1 MALINSVLYWL
12 IKKRIHQI
20 ELFVKYPHEV
30 QAEWFRK
37 LVLTAKDTEWGKKFD
52 YQSINTV
59 SQFRERVPVST
70 YEDLKPHID
79 LLREGKQN
87 ILWPTE
93 IRWFAKSSGTTEDR
107 SKYIP
112 VSQESLE
119 ECHYKGGK
127 DMLSL
132 YCNNFP
138 NTALF
143 SGRGLAIGGSHKISE
158 ISSASYYD
166 GDLSAIIIQ
175 NLPFWAEFIRV
186 PKKSTALMDNW
197 EEKIE
202 MMADE
207 TIPHNLT
214 SLSGVPS
221 WLLLLLRRVLEK
233 TGKNDIMEVWP
244 NLEVYFHGGVNFQP
258 YQDQFHQLIRS
269 SSMNY
274 METYNASEGFFGL
287 QDRSG
292 SNELLLMLD
301 YGIFYEF
308 IPAGSLGDDQPKA
321 VGLDE
326 VDTETNYAMVIS
338 TNAGLWRYMIGD
350 TVRFTS
356 LHPYRIQIT
365 GRTRNFINAV
375 GEEIIVDNAEKALVI
390 ACKKCH
396 AVVNEYTAAPL
407 FLKEKKRVAHEWLI
421 EFDVEPSDLEYFTET
436 LDNALKSLNSDYEA
450 KRFHDLVLI
459 QPVIKVL
466 PRSTFYTWLKVKGKL
481 GGQNK
486 VPRLSND
493 RSYVDEILNLA
504 YNAGKDQNLSREQ
517 YPEPADNL

>member
-37 LVLTAKDTEWGKKFD
+37 LLTAAKDTEWGKEYD
-52 YQSINTV
+52 YQSIQTV
-59 SQFRERVPVST
+59 EQFKERVPVST
-70 YEDLKPHID
+70 YEDLKPRID

-93 IRWFAKSSGTTEDR
+93 IRWFAKSSGTTDDK
-107 SKYIP
+107 SKFIP
-112 VSQESLE
+112 VSLESLE
-119 ECHYKGGK
+119 ECHYKAGK

-138 NTALF
+138 NTAF
-143 SGRGLAIGGSHKISE
+143 FNGRGLAIGGSHKISE
-158 ISSASYYD
+158 ISNTSYID
-166 GDLSAIIIQ
+166 GDLSAIIID

-202 MMADE
+202 MMARE

-221 WLLLLLRRVLEK
+221 WLLLLMRRVLEI
-233 TGKNDIMEVWP
+233 TGKDDIMEVWP
-244 NLEVYFHGGVNFQP
+244 NLEVYFHGGVNFEP
-258 YQDQFHQLIRS
+258 YREQFHHMIRS
-269 SSMNY
+269 SSMSY
-274 METYNASEGFFGL
+274 MEIYNASEGFFGI
-287 QDRSG
+287 QDRSD

-301 YGIFYEF
+301 YGIYYEF
-308 IPAGSLGDDQPKA
+308 IPVASLGGDHPKS
-321 VGLDE
+321 VSLDA

-356 LHPYRIQIT
+356 LNPYRIRIT
-365 GRTRNFINAV
+365 GRTKNFINAV
-375 GEEIIVDNAEKALVI
+375 GEEVIVDNAEKALTI

-396 AVVNEYTAAPL
+396 AVVSEFTAAPV
-407 FLKEKKRVAHEWLI
+407 FFKVDNRVAHEWLI
-421 EFDVEPSDLEYFTET
+421 EFEVEPEDLDYFTET

-450 KRFHDLVLI
+450 KRFHDMILRP
-459 QPVIKVL
+459 PVVKTV
-466 PRSTFYTWLKVKGKL
+466 PPSTFYNWLKMKGKL

-486 VPRLSND
+486 VPRLSNN
-493 RSYVDEILNLA
+493 RNYVEEILKIA
-504 YNAGKDQNLSREQ
+504 KETH
-517 YPEPADNL
+517 